1 MRNMVSQL
9 SGRIRSN
16 SGLLGSKRVQIA
28 LLLAFVVLA
37 AGCSG
42 GGGGGGDG
50 AVDSVPADVNGV
62 VYLDGSIATDRAT
75 TELMNGLIE
84 MSDQQM
90 APDDPSNWD
99 EVLEEAESESDISI
113 EDFDSATLF
122 FRGGTDI
129 DTGDVGEEY
138 AGMIV
143 ESDWAWEDI
152 VAAADGDMD
161 DVEEQTYNGVTVY
174 VDSAEGNEGWVADFG
189 DGSFAFGTE
198 NAVKDVIDTREGD
211 ADSFGGDLRDAYD
224 SAGDGLMKVA
234 VDLSEESIGANDPT
248 TPEVSV
254 MTMSYSSSGSEM
266 QFSAQMT
273 VPSEEDAEEFANTLS
288 FGLNAVTQ
296 EDPELSALAENLEID
311 NDGNRITM
319 DYSITTD
326 ELLDQLEDLDSGMAP
341 VDVPAQQSVVAG

>member
-1 MRNMVSQL
+1 MVSQL
-9 SGRIRSN
+9 TGRIRSN
-16 SGLLGSKRVQIA
+16 GGLLGSKRVQIA
-28 LLLAFVVLA
+28 LLLAAVVLT
-37 AGCSG
+37 AGCMG

-62 VYLDGSIATDRAT
+62 MYLDGSIATDRAT

-90 APDDPSNWD
+90 APGDPSNWD
-99 EVLEEAESESDISI
+99 EVLEEVESESDISI
-113 EDFDSATLF
+113 EDFDSATFF
-122 FRGGTDI
+122 FRGGTEI

-152 VAAADGDMD
+152 VAAADGGMG

-174 VDSAEGNEGWVADFG
+174 VDSAEGEQGWVADFG
-189 DGSFAFGTE
+189 DGTFAFGTE

-288 FGLNAVTQ
+288 FGLNAMTQ

-311 NDGNRITM
+311 NDGDRITM
-319 DYSITTD
+319 EYSITTD

-341 VDVPAQQSVVAG
+341 VNVPAQQSVVAG